1 MPRKSRSLAAD
12 PLASFPP
19 WARTLAERYY
29 TKTIST
35 FILHGAV
42 RDLQPAAE
50 ADGSAG
56 GRAEPEGRSI
66 GDGKGGRRFVSLR
79 TFLAD
84 ELFGT
89 RDLVAFYDR
98 SSGIRMATP
107 EMQKDFM
114 GAVAGY
120 DTLFGTEYAKAI
132 PKDPARAFPLLESF
146 ARVRIADGKSL
157 AVIIDFAE
165 TVAPAGDLG
174 YMPGEDRYSLV
185 TLVKW
190 AQDPQFLIAD
200 FSVCLIAENLAELNP
215 RIGRNPYA
223 ASIELPLPAEKERY
237 EYVEWKI
244 GHSGKKR
251 SDISEVNAE
260 ALSQMT
266 AGMSRV
272 ALDRV
277 LTEAI
282 AGPKLTVDKLKEKK
296 KEIIQAEC
304 HGLLEFIEPSYSID
318 MVAGHA
324 KAKQLLKQAARAI
337 QTGKRD
343 VVPMGFLI
351 AGPIGTGKTFLAT
364 CFAGEIGIP
373 CVKFLNFRSQW
384 QGVTEGNLEKI
395 FNLLKAMWPVAVIID
410 EADAFLG
417 NRNASGDSGT
427 SARVFS
433 SIAAF
438 MGNTEFRGKIVW
450 FLLTCRP
457 DLLPVDLKRQGRA
470 EEHLAL
476 FYPESVEERLQL
488 IKTLARKAHVNFE
501 GDIAEVLPKDLPK
514 MSGAD
519 IEAALVRSKLRAVND
534 KREKV
539 TKEDL
544 IETFADFV
552 PPSYPL
558 EVELQTLVAVA
569 ECTSRELLPESYRT
583 TPRDDVTRR
592 IRELKI
598 LLSEQ

>member
-1 MPRKSRSLAAD
+1 MPRKSRSQAAD
-12 PLASFPP
+12 PLASFPE
-19 WARTLAERYY
+19 WARKLAERYY
-29 TKTIST
+29 TKTVST
-35 FILHGAV
+35 FILHGDV
-42 RDLQPAAE
+42 RDLQPAGTEGAGSPGARAE
-50 ADGSAG
+50 A
-56 GRAEPEGRSI
+56 EGRSI
-66 GDGKGGRRFVSLR
+66 GGGSRKFVPLR
-79 TFLAD
+79 AFLSD
-84 ELFGT
+84 ELFGS

-98 SSGIRMATP
+98 SSGIRLATP
-107 EMQKDFM
+107 DMQKDFM
-114 GAVAGY
+114 TAVSGY
-120 DTLFGTEYAKAI
+120 DTLFGTEYAKAV
-132 PKDPARAFPLLESF
+132 PKDPARAFPLLESY
-146 ARVRIADGKSL
+146 ARVRIADGKSV

-190 AQDPQFLIAD
+190 AQDPQFLTAD

-223 ASIELPLPAEKERY
+223 AAIELPLPTEKERY

-244 GHSGKKR
+244 AQAGKKR
-251 SDISEVNAE
+251 SEISDVNAE
-260 ALSQMT
+260 ALAQMT

-282 AGPKLTVDKLKEKK
+282 AGPKLTVEKLKEKK

-304 HGLLEFIEPSYSID
+304 HGLLEFIEPAHSID

-324 KAKQLLKQAARAI
+324 KAKQLLRQAAKAI

-395 FNLLKAMWPVAVIID
+395 FNLLKAMWPVAVIVD

-417 NRNASGDSGT
+417 NRNAQGDSGT

-433 SIAAF
+433 QIASF
-438 MGNTEFRGKIVW
+438 MGNTEYRGKIVW
-450 FLLTCRP
+450 FLLTSRP

-476 FYPESVEERLQL
+476 FYPEPHDERLEL
-488 IKTLARKAHVNFE
+488 FKTIAKKAQVNFE
-501 GDIAEVLPKDLPK
+501 GDIIALLPPDLPK

-519 IEAALVRSKLRAVND
+519 LEAALVRAKLRAVTD
-534 KREKV
+534 RRDKV
-539 TKEDL
+539 TADDL
-544 IETFADFV
+544 RETFADFL
-552 PPSYPL
+552 PPHYPL
-558 EVELQTLVAVA
+558 EVELQTLVAIA
-569 ECTSRELLPESYRT
+569 ECTSRELLPESYRQK
-583 TPRDDVTRR
+583 PRDEVTRR
-592 IRELKI
+592 IRELKL